1 MQNQVYLEES
11 KLCNS
16 KYKRDKTQGFIPW
29 FSSPQ
34 RLAYLHIV
42 EEAKIALE
50 SLSTHYSYLTH
61 HPR

>member
-1 MQNQVYLEES
+1 MHNQVYLGES

-16 KYKRDKTQGFIPW
+16 KCKGDQMHGFIPW
-29 FSSPQ
+29 FSLPK

-50 SLSTHYSYLTH
+50 SLSTHSFSNSP
-61 HPR
+61 PR